1 MCSRNQPPSP
11 SPPPR
16 KKERTPCFLLSRDV
30 LRENSHSKGT
40 VYYLVFF
47 LCVFSQGGKQFF
59 PSYTELARAS
69 LPAGIACVAG
79 AINKRL
85 SCNKVIWAGE
95 KTRHTRV
102 VLFFLRPFFLSL
114 CAALFLAY
122 DRRPVA
128 VAGQFF
134 LSLCLLMRWVGQIC
148 MVTFRSLLFFSL
160 QEIHAGYLWLIG
172 TVL

>member
-1 MCSRNQPPSP
+1 M
-11 SPPPR
+11 
-16 KKERTPCFLLSRDV
+16 
-30 LRENSHSKGT
+30 
-40 VYYLVFF
+40 
-47 LCVFSQGGKQFF
+47 CVFSQGGKQFF

-85 SCNKVIWAGE
+85 SCNKVIWTRE
-95 KTRHTRV
+95 KPRHTRV
-102 VLFFLRPFFLSL
+102 SLARPFFLRPFFLSL
-114 CAALFLAY
+114 CAAFFLAY

-134 LSLCLLMRWVGQIC
+134 LVPANIMRWVGQIC

>member
-1 MCSRNQPPSP
+1 MCSRNQPPPP

-16 KKERTPCFLLSRDV
+16 KKERTPCFLLSGDV

-85 SCNKVIWAGE
+85 SCNKLIWTRE
-95 KTRHTRV
+95 KPRHTRV
-102 VLFFLRPFFLSL
+102 SLARPFFFAPVLS
-114 CAALFLAY
+114 
-122 DRRPVA
+122 
-128 VAGQFF
+128 
-134 LSLCLLMRWVGQIC
+134 
-148 MVTFRSLLFFSL
+148 FSL
-160 QEIHAGYLWLIG
+160 RCVLSSLRPQTSGG
-172 TVL
+172 RRTVLS